1 MSSGNAYNEETPQ
14 NLALK
19 FVEELVDEVLGS
31 NKIIEMFWT
40 MAIICLKIDNLGL
53 EVQPLKT
60 KLTTNG
66 RGNARIDVIDEVRAT
81 TIWGI

>member
-31 NKIIEMFWT
+31 NKIIEMF
-40 MAIICLKIDNLGL
+40 
-53 EVQPLKT
+53 
-60 KLTTNG
+60 
-66 RGNARIDVIDEVRAT
+66 
-81 TIWGI
+81 

>member
-1 MSSGNAYNEETPQ
+1 
-14 NLALK
+14 
-19 FVEELVDEVLGS
+19 
-31 NKIIEMFWT
+31 

-81 TIWGI
+81 TI